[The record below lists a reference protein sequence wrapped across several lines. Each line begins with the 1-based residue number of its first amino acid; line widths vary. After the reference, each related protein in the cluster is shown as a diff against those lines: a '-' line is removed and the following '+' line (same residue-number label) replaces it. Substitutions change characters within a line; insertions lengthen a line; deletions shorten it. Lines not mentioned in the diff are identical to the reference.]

1 MTLRRRVLPVL
12 TLTIGLMLGAGPA
25 FAQIPGL
32 GVKGGVNLA
41 TQRNTGD
48 EGNSDDVKSQVGFV
62 GGAFATFH
70 LVSFLEVQPE
80 VLYSIKGARADFEG
94 IASKLL
100 IDYLEVPLLL
110 RVSKRGGIGYYA
122 AGGPS
127 VAFQM
132 RARTRT
138 KFAGS
143 TEEID
148 ISDQVERLDFG
159 MAIGGGVE
167 IGSLVFDGRYTHG
180 LSDVD
185 KDKSD
190 SIKVTNRALSFTAG
204 FRF

>member
-1 MTLRRRVLPVL
+1 
-12 TLTIGLMLGAGPA
+12 MLVAGPA

-41 TQRNTGD
+41 TQRNSGD
-48 EGNSDDVKSQVGFV
+48 EGNSDDIKSLVGFV

-180 LSDVD
+180 LYDVD

-190 SIKVTNRALSFTAG
+190 SVKVTNRALSFTAG